1 MPLAKRIVPCLDVD
15 HGKVV
20 KGINFVQLKQAGD
33 PVELAKRYSDE
44 GADELVFLD
53 ITASHEKRDIMRNYV
68 EGVAKAINIP
78 FTVGGG
84 IRNVA
89 DARLVLCSG
98 ADKVS
103 VNTAAVEN
111 PKVISELAEVFGS
124 QCVVVA
130 IDAKRNSTPSEGKT
144 IVKTSDGPV
153 WFEVVTYGGRKR
165 TGIDAIAWAKRAN
178 ELGAGEFLVTSMDK
192 DGTEDGYDIELTR
205 TISENVKAPVIASG
219 GAGIPRHLFDVL
231 TEGKAD
237 AALAASIFHYN
248 KYPVP
253 VVKDYLR
260 KMGVTIRP

>member
-20 KGINFVQLKQAGD
+20 KCINFLNPKRAGD
-33 PVELAKRYSDE
+33 PVEMAKRYSDE

-53 ITASHEKRDIMRNYV
+53 ITASSEKRDILRGVV
-68 EGVAKAINIP
+68 EGVAKAISIP

-103 VNTAAVEN
+103 VNTAAVEK
-111 PKVISELAEVFGS
+111 PKVITELADVFGQ
-124 QCVVVA
+124 QCVVIA
-130 IDAKRNSTPSEGKT
+130 IDAKRNRNASEGKIMVET
-144 IVKTSDGPV
+144 GEGSV
-153 WFEVVTYGGRKR
+153 WFEVYTYGGRKP
-165 TGIDAIAWAKRAN
+165 TGIDAIQWALQAEK
-178 ELGAGEFLVTSMDK
+178 LGAGEFLVTSMDK

-205 TISENVKAPVIASG
+205 TISERVHVPVIASG
-219 GAGIPRHLFDVL
+219 GAGVPEHFLEVFTD
-231 TEGKAD
+231 GKAD
-237 AALAASIFHYN
+237 AALAASVFHYN

-253 VVKDYLR
+253 VVKDFLR
-260 KMGVTIRP
+260 KAGVIIRQ